1 MALGFTTTA
10 TYGNRQIRPD
20 KTMTRTS
27 TPTVRKISFGDG
39 YEQRVASGINN
50 LKQSFTVSFNNREK
64 EEIDEITAYLD
75 SLNGV
80 SKFSF
85 TIPDSNAA
93 SNDETVIKVVCDTVS
108 QAYNNGGFYS
118 ANATF
123 RRVYEA

>member
-1 MALGFTTTA
+1 MAIGFTTTG
-10 TYGNRQIRPD
+10 YGNRQIKPD

-39 YEQRVASGINN
+39 YEQRVAGGINN

-64 EEIDEITAYLD
+64 EEIDDITAYLD

-93 SNDETVIKVVCDTVS
+93 SNDETTIKVVCDTVS
-108 QAYNNGGFYS
+108 QAYNYGGFYS